1 MRRGRDGGL
10 VSRTRRTAAGLAVAL
25 LAVAA
30 AGFAGSCSNPM
41 RVTVESVVE
50 EGSRPT
56 ATVDFQDGAG
66 IAPDTRITLTSDE
79 SMDPAS
85 LVLGGSLADESD
97 GGAWSEGSATNDTLT
112 ISPADSWSVGSGKTL
127 TIAAADLDTYE
138 ILPLQVEY
146 GVLDGVVYVHAE
158 NGSDAGP
165 GTPDHPKASIQAAVT
180 TAERV
185 FDEAEVRVAE
195 GTWGRRHHV
204 VSDHCRVNLH
214 LYGRLRRGAVY
225 AVRER
230 CRA

>member
-158 NGSDAGP
+158 DGSDAGP